1 MIQRFDGEDGKRRL
15 EDLLSRQMVGGG
27 SRDIA
32 GALAAAVTVREVR
45 KGDVLIQQDAGDTD
59 LYFVLAG
66 RLSAQVHGREV
77 AVRAAGTHVG
87 EMALIDPSAKRC
99 ASVVAL
105 DDSVV
110 AGVTERQFTV
120 LAQQHPEMWR
130 ALALELGNRLRQRNE
145 LVARQNPRPV
155 LFIGSSAEAL
165 PIMREIQSGFAH
177 DDILVKPWTWNIFQP
192 SSYPVDDLLA
202 AVRQSDFAVLVVSP
216 DDRVAS
222 RGGRFDA
229 PRDNVI
235 YELGLAMGHLGRQR
249 TVIVV
254 PRGEDLKIPSDLA
267 GLNAI
272 TFNVGPEGDLVA
284 AIGPVCNELRALI
297 KRLGCK

>member
-1 MIQRFDGEDGKRRL
+1 MLQRFVGEDGKRRL
-15 EDLLSRQMVGGG
+15 EDLLSRQMVVGG
-27 SRDIA
+27 SREIA
-32 GALAAAVTVREVR
+32 VALAAAVTIREVQ
-45 KGDVLIQQDAGDTD
+45 KDGVLIQQDGGDTD

-66 RLSAQVHGREV
+66 GLSVQVHGREV
-77 AVRAAGTHVG
+77 AVRSAGTHVG

-105 DDSVV
+105 NDSVV
-110 AGVTERQFTV
+110 ASVTEPQFTV
-120 LAQQHPEMWR
+120 LAREHPQMWR
-130 ALALELGNRLRQRNE
+130 ALALELANRLRQRNE
-145 LVARQNPRPV
+145 LVARPNPRPV

-165 PIMREIQSGFAH
+165 PMTHGIQSGLDH

-229 PRDNVI
+229 PRDN
-235 YELGLAMGHLGRQR
+235 E
-249 TVIVV
+249 
-254 PRGEDLKIPSDLA
+254 EDCIQSAWK
-267 GLNAI
+267 
-272 TFNVGPEGDLVA
+272 
-284 AIGPVCNELRALI
+284 
-297 KRLGCK
+297 